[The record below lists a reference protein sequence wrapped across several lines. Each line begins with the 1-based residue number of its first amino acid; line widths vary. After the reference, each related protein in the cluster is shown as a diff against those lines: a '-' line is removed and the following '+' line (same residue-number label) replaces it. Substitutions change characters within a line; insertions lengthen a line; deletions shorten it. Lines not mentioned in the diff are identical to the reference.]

1 MDIKHTQLP
10 CFYDDRDKGWGRKRQ
25 IIVLHKGHIGVE

>member
-10 CFYDDRDKGWGRKRQ
+10 CFYDNRDKGWGENDRFLSYTKS
-25 IIVLHKGHIGVE
+25 K